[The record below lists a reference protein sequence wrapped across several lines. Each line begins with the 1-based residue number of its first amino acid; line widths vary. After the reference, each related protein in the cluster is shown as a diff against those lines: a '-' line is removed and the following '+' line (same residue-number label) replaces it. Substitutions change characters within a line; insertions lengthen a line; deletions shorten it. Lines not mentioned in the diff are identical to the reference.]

1 MMDDMEPRSL
11 RVSFDG
17 TDWLATD
24 MDGNTFTLTA
34 GDEVALPEITIPELP
49 ETVVVSTVLLPV
61 EHLLSRSFSL
71 PLAQTRFIDQEI
83 LGQELEEHSSEQAE
97 DWWLAWQGGPSGAGV
112 AGMMFGLPETVR
124 KQIDAYEG
132 WRQASYIGVDIWT
145 RLNAS
150 LKANLKAKQF
160 EDAVAV
166 LDADASG
173 ICFGVCSGGDESQSS
188 VGFWHGMRRLNWGAA
203 LLEHQCA
210 DLAENILRSLQVMG
224 WNDDS
229 GVAVGR
235 LPVALE
241 KALNLSLWKGESAE
255 LSSLP
260 GRNEANLA
268 IDVASDLNFRH
279 GRWRAESPLGNLKP
293 WRRTLAMAAAL
304 AVIWTTG
311 MVWQNHRLNVQL
323 KEAQQR
329 IVTAFHTGLPNEA
342 VMIDALAQLRKATGG
357 KSAGASGHDA
367 TIWLRQIAG
376 VHRVYQ
382 QTPWKIRELSFH
394 DGKMT
399 MSGVAADLQTT
410 NRIREAL
417 QQQTGKTV
425 KLLDTDLSG
434 NQVKFRMTWS

>member
-1 MMDDMEPRSL
+1 VTNDADIRTL

-17 TDWLATD
+17 DCWLATD

-34 GDEVALPEITIPELP
+34 GDETALSLPELP
-49 ETVVVSTVLLPV
+49 DAAVVSTLLLPV
-61 EHLLSRSFSL
+61 EYLLSRSFLL

-97 DWWLAWQGGPSGAGV
+97 DWWLAWQGGPAGDGV

-132 WRQASYIGVDIWT
+132 WRQASYIGVDIWI

-150 LKANLKAKQF
+150 LEANPKAEQF
-160 EDAVAV
+160 EGAVAV
-166 LDADASG
+166 LDADVSG
-173 ICFGVCSGGDESQSS
+173 ICFGVWSGGDGGQSAD
-188 VGFWHGMRRLNWGAA
+188 GFWHGMRRLNWDAA

-210 DLAENILRSLQVMG
+210 ELAENILRSLQAMG

-229 GVAVGR
+229 GMAVGR
-235 LPVALE
+235 LPVALQ
-241 KALNLSLWKGESAE
+241 KALNLSSWQGKSTE
-255 LSSLP
+255 LSDLP

-268 IDVASDLNFRH
+268 IDDASGLNFRH
-279 GRWRAESPLGNLKP
+279 GRWRVESPLGNLKP
-293 WRRTLAMAAAL
+293 WNRTLAMATAL

-311 MVWQNHRLNVQL
+311 MIWQNHRLNVQL

-329 IVTAFHTGLPNEA
+329 IVTAFHTGLPNET
-342 VMIDALAQLRKATGG
+342 VMIDALAQLRKAAGGQSTGT
-357 KSAGASGHDA
+357 SGHDA
-367 TIWLRQIAG
+367 TIWLRQIAA

-382 QTPWKIRELSFH
+382 QTPWKIRELLFH

-399 MSGVAADLQTT
+399 MSGAATDLQAL

-417 QQQTGKTV
+417 QQQTGKKV

>member
-1 MMDDMEPRSL
+1 MTNDADIRTL

-17 TDWLATD
+17 NCWLATD
-24 MDGNTFTLTA
+24 VDGNIFTLTA
-34 GDEVALPEITIPELP
+34 GDEIALSLPELP
-49 ETVVVSTVLLPV
+49 DAAVVSTIILPV

-83 LGQELEEHSSEQAE
+83 LDQELEEHSSEQAE
-97 DWWLAWQGGPSGAGV
+97 DWWLAWQGGSSEHGV

-132 WRQASYIGVDIWT
+132 WRQASYIGVDLWI

-150 LKANLKAKQF
+150 LEANPKAEQF

-166 LDADASG
+166 LDTDVSG
-173 ICFGVCSGGDESQSS
+173 ICFGVWSGGDESQSS
-188 VGFWHGMRRLNWGAA
+188 CGFWHGMRRLNWNAA
-203 LLEHQCA
+203 LLEHQCTE
-210 DLAENILRSLQVMG
+210 LAENILRSLQAMG

-229 GVAVGR
+229 GMAVGR
-235 LPVALE
+235 LPVTLQ
-241 KALNLSLWKGESAE
+241 KALNLSSWQGESAE
-255 LSSLP
+255 LSDLP

-268 IDVASDLNFRH
+268 IDDASGLNFRH

-293 WRRTLAMAAAL
+293 WRRALAMAAAL
-304 AVIWTTG
+304 VVIWTTG
-311 MVWQNHRLNVQL
+311 MMWQNHRLNVQL

-329 IVTAFHTGLPNEA
+329 IVTAFHTGLPNET
-342 VMIDALAQLRKATGG
+342 VMIDALAQLRKAAGG
-357 KSAGASGHDA
+357 KSTGANGHDA
-367 TIWLRQIAG
+367 TIWLRQIAA

-399 MSGVAADLQTT
+399 MSGVATDLQAL

-417 QQQTGKTV
+417 QQQTGKKV